1 MHRLLKAVVI
11 SSIAVGPFAVAPVL
25 ADYDHDRVRQ
35 LRATG
40 QILALETII
49 ANHRHR
55 HPGDQLLE
63 AELEFEQGR
72 YVYELKMLGS
82 DGVVREFE
90 YNARSGELW
99 RVERDR

>member
-1 MHRLLKAVVI
+1 MHRLLKAVAI
-11 SSIAVGPFAVAPVL
+11 SSIAVGPFAIAPVL

-82 DGVVREFE
+82 DGVVQKLE
-90 YNARSGELW
+90 YDARSGELR
-99 RVERDR
+99 RVERNQ

>member
-1 MHRLLKAVVI
+1 MHRLLEAVTMNLIVMGLLT
-11 SSIAVGPFAVAPVL
+11 AAPAL
-25 ADYDHDRVRQ
+25 ADHDQNRVRQ
-35 LRATG
+35 LRAAG

-49 ANHRHR
+49 TNHRHQ

-82 DGVVREFE
+82 DGVVQKFE
-90 YNARSGELW
+90 YDARSGELW
-99 RVERDR
+99 RVERNQ